1 MKRFILNKKGRGF
14 RGIRMGLKELFTR
27 MVAGG
32 PSNVGVTDT
41 EDYVRLE
48 PESEFGAGLN
58 APERYVS
65 VYKLRGFS
73 DVDGCTT
80 QLSDGNIVLL
90 DIKPLADRSV
100 TELKHAIDEIKDICL
115 AMGSDIAGI
124 GENHLILTPPNVK
137 ILRTKG
143 EGFETTMNRI
153 RSRIA

>member
-1 MKRFILNKKGRGF
+1 
-14 RGIRMGLKELFTR
+14 MGLKEFLTKL
-27 MVAGG
+27 
-32 PSNVGVTDT
+32 VTGEPVTGQISDL

-48 PESEFGAGLN
+48 PEEEFATGIN

-73 DVDGCTT
+73 DVDGCTG
-80 QLSDGNIVLL
+80 QLSEGNIVLL

-100 TELKHAIDEIKDICL
+100 TELRHAIEEIKEIC
-115 AMGSDIAGI
+115 ASMGSDIAGI

-143 EGFETTMNRI
+143 DGFESTMKRI
-153 RSRIA
+153 REQMT

>member
-1 MKRFILNKKGRGF
+1 
-14 RGIRMGLKELFTR
+14 MGLKEFLTKL
-27 MVAGG
+27 VTGE
-32 PSNVGVTDT
+32 PSVGAVTDI

-48 PESEFGAGLN
+48 PEEDFATGIN

-73 DVDGCTT
+73 DVDGCTS
-80 QLSDGNIVLL
+80 QLSDGNVVLL

-115 AMGSDIAGI
+115 SMGSDIAGI

-143 EGFETTMNRI
+143 DGFERSMKRI
-153 RSRIA
+153 RDQIA

>member
-1 MKRFILNKKGRGF
+1 MS
-14 RGIRMGLKELFTR
+14 LKEFLTK
-27 MVAGG
+27 MVTGESMGG
-32 PSNVGVTDT
+32 RIPNI
-41 EDYVRLE
+41 EEYVRIE
-48 PESEFGAGLN
+48 PEEEFATGIN

-73 DVDGCTT
+73 DVDGCTS

-115 AMGSDIAGI
+115 SMGSDIAGI

-143 EGFETTMNRI
+143 DAFESSMRRI
-153 RSRIA
+153 RDQIA

>member
-1 MKRFILNKKGRGF
+1 
-14 RGIRMGLKELFTR
+14 MGLKEFLTK
-27 MVAGG
+27 MVTGEPASG
-32 PSNVGVTDT
+32 SVIDM

-48 PESEFGAGLN
+48 PVEDFATGIN

-73 DVDGCTT
+73 DVDGCTA

-100 TELKHAIDEIKDICL
+100 TELKHAIDEIKDTCDS
-115 AMGSDIAGI
+115 MGAEIAGI

-143 EGFETTMNRI
+143 DGFERTMRRI
-153 RSRIA
+153 RNQMA